1 MFQELGPR
9 NRVHRAN
16 IAGGA
21 ATAIAAAIYILAG
34 LFGYIYAG
42 PDTKGN
48 IINSRKKK
56 YFTVKS
62 FFLHIKFH

>member
-1 MFQELGPR
+1 MYQELGPK
-9 NRVHRAN
+9 NRKRRAN
-16 IAGGA
+16 IAGIV
-21 ATAIAAAIYILAG
+21 ATILVIAFYLLAG
-34 LFGYIYAG
+34 LFGYIYSG